1 MAEGLPCFVQLY
13 RVKIRSL
20 RFQLGIFSQSLIQ
33 FNGIFLFLFPFGSM
47 LINGTSYF
55 AELKSGEVLA
65 APRLTTKK
73 SKAVHWIDYAINCAL
88 PALLFFPIAWKLVAK
103 SNWIPGTDWG
113 PSSTVPHWFGQPNT
127 NELAAWSAIVGVV
140 LFIIFVVCHK
150 IADKD
155 TETIPQYWGLR
166 CSARKVWKSFI
177 LALAVVAGAYVILY
191 TVEFFFN
198 VDFRIWVLAMR
209 VFTVRA
215 AVYALAYAPAFIVF
229 YLVNSVL
236 VNGGNNVEERPEWQI
251 LLLSCVANIIG
262 IVVIIAIQYITFTST
277 GSLAFNAMRV
287 VNLFPLVVLI
297 PVGTIVSRQFY
308 KETGNVYAGSF
319 VVGILYTLMTVA
331 NTSSLGTVLHY
342 WG

>member
-1 MAEGLPCFVQLY
+1 MYKRQ
-13 RVKIRSL
+13 
-20 RFQLGIFSQSLIQ
+20 
-33 FNGIFLFLFPFGSM
+33 
-47 LINGTSYF
+47 
-55 AELKSGEVLA
+55 
-65 APRLTTKK
+65 
-73 SKAVHWIDYAINCAL
+73 
-88 PALLFFPIAWKLVAK
+88 
-103 SNWIPGTDWG
+103 
-113 PSSTVPHWFGQPNT
+113 
-127 NELAAWSAIVGVV
+127 
-140 LFIIFVVCHK
+140 
-150 IADKD
+150 
-155 TETIPQYWGLR
+155 QYWGLR